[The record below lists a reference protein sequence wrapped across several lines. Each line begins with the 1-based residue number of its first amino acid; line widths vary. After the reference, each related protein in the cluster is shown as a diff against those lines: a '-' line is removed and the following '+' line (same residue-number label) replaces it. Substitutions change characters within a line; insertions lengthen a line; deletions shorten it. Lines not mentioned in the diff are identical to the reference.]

1 MSFDDDDEYM
11 AQADDWDRATV
22 LDPMWEIQQTKTFT
36 AWCNSHLRKSGTQIE
51 DIGKDFC
58 NGLKLIN
65 LLEVISGERLA
76 KPEKGKMRVHK
87 ISNVQ
92 KALDYIQSKGVR
104 LVSIGAEEIVDSN
117 LKMTL
122 GMIWTII
129 LRFAIQD
136 ISVEAHS
143 SKDGL
148 LLWCKRKTAPY
159 RNVNVSN
166 FHLSWKDGLAFCALI
181 HRHRPDLLDY
191 NSLSKD
197 DPQKNLELA
206 FEVAEKHLDIPKMLD
221 PQDIINTAKP
231 DERSIMTYVS
241 CYYHAFAGA
250 QQAENAANRLCKV
263 LRMNQDNEKLMD
275 EYDRLASDL
284 LEWIKRKRPWLEDRT
299 LPENN
304 LPAVQSLQV
313 AEDKLDEFR
322 NYRGKEKPPKTE
334 EKGQLETNY
343 NTLQTKLRLSNRPAY
358 IPQEGKLVS
367 DIAKAWKGLEQS
379 ERGFEDWLLSEMRRL
394 ERLDHLARKFHHKC
408 NIHEGWAEGK
418 EPDLENN
425 DYTGVKLNEIYAL
438 KKKHEA
444 FESDLAA
451 HQDRVEQIAAIAQEM
466 NILEYHDIG
475 PINTRC
481 QAICDQWDRL
491 GTLTSARRLTLEKI
505 ENLLQRVDSL
515 FLDFAKKAAP
525 FNNWMEGAN
534 EDLVDVFSVH
544 TVDEIRGLIQ
554 PHEDFKATLPDAQ
567 LAFDDLVEIGNKI
580 KNLFAEHDLNMDKSN
595 PYSTLSVEDLVSKW
609 QEVLRL
615 VPERDSA
622 LQSELLKQESN
633 ERLRYQFAKK
643 ANVVGPWIENV
654 TMKVNNMYQEKGVLE
669 DHLSLLKRIERDV
682 VDYKNHMDEL
692 EMYNQSVQEAMIFEN
707 EHTEYTME
715 TVRVGYEQ
723 LMTTVRRLI
732 NEIENQILTRDSKGI
747 TEEQFEMFRQ
757 SFNIFDKD
765 HTGKLDRTE
774 FKSCLMS
781 LSLSPPDDK
790 SGRNPEFDRI
800 MDSVDPNH
808 DGHVTFEAF
817 LDYMSREATDTD
829 TSEQVKG
836 SFKVL
841 AGNKNYITKEDL
853 MRELPPDQA
862 EYCIARMAPYQG
874 PDGSPG
880 ALDYMSFSTALYGE
894 SDL

>member
-136 ISVEAHS
+136 ISVEESTA
-143 SKDGL
+143 KEGL
-148 LLWCKRKTAPY
+148 LLWCQRKTAPY
-159 RNVNVSN
+159 NNVRVQN
-166 FHLSWKDGLAFCALI
+166 FHTSWKDGLAFCALI

-304 LPAVQSLQV
+304 LPAVQ
-313 AEDKLDEFR
+313 DKLDEFR

>member
-304 LPAVQSLQV
+304 LPAVQ
-313 AEDKLDEFR
+313 DKLDEFR

-394 ERLDHLARKFHHKC
+394 ERLDHLARKFRHKC

-491 GTLTSARRLTLEKI
+491 GTLTSARRQTLEKI

-615 VPERDSA
+615 VPERDGA

-643 ANVVGPWIENV
+643 ANVVGPWIESV

>member
-11 AQADDWDRATV
+11 AQADDWDRSTV

-51 DIGKDFC
+51 EISKDFC

-65 LLEVISGERLA
+65 LLEVISGERLQ

-136 ISVEAHS
+136 ISVEEMTA
-143 SKDGL
+143 KEGL
-148 LLWCKRKTAPY
+148 LLWCQRKTEPY
-159 RNVNVSN
+159 KNVRVNN
-166 FHLSWKDGLAFCALI
+166 FDTSWKDGLAFCALI

-304 LPAVQSLQV
+304 LPAVQN
-313 AEDKLDEFR
+313 KLDEFR

-394 ERLDHLARKFHHKC
+394 ERLDHLARKFRHKC

-481 QAICDQWDRL
+481 QSICDQWDRL
-491 GTLTSARRLTLEKI
+491 GTLTSARRQTLEKI

-595 PYSTLSVEDLVSKW
+595 PYSTLTVEDLVSKW

-643 ANVVGPWIENV
+643 ANVVGPWIENI

-669 DHLSLLKRIERDV
+669 DHLGLLKRIERDV

-874 PDGSPG
+874 PDGVPG